1 MVQGSGDVGIEL
13 VVYVRE
19 IGIGTVSA
27 KLDALTMKE
36 LVVVGG
42 CLSGSQTGHHS
53 CFDQEREGMRVV
65 VPLNRHVCLFIF
77 A

>member
-42 CLSGSQTGHHS
+42 VSQWIADGTS
-53 CFDQEREGMRVV
+53 Q
-65 VPLNRHVCLFIF
+65 LF
-77 A
+77 